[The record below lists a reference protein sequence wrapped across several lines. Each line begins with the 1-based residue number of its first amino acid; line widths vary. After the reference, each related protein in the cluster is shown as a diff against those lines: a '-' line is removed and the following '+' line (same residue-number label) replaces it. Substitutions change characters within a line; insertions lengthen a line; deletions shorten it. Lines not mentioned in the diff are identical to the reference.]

1 MNFESLNKGSAFA
14 GLDIKLDEI
23 ENMKTCEELSKEEK
37 PSRVVAVMFSEK
49 GEYGK
54 SAFLVC
60 ADDKDDLFTVW
71 LPKHMVKTCETLVE
85 NTEAVEGILSGRCG
99 VRGEEYQYKKK
110 GAKRYTVR
118 WCNL

>member
-23 ENMKTCEELSKEEK
+23 QNMKTCEELSKEEK

-60 ADDKDDLFTVW
+60 ADEKDELFTIW
-71 LPKHMVKTCETLVE
+71 LPKHMVKTCEELVE
-85 NTEAVEGILSGRCG
+85 NHEAVEDILSGRCG
-99 VRGEEYQYKKK
+99 VRGEEYLDKK
-110 GAKRYTVR
+110 GVKRYTVR

>member
-23 ENMKTCEELSKEEK
+23 QNMKTCEELSKEEK

-60 ADDKDDLFTVW
+60 ADEKDELFTIW
-71 LPKHMVKTCETLVE
+71 LPKHQLKTCENIVKS
-85 NTEAVEGILSGRCG
+85 TEAVEAILSGRCG
-99 VRGEEYQYKKK
+99 VRGEEYQDKK
-110 GAKRYTVR
+110 GVKRYTVR
-118 WCNL
+118 WCDL

>member
-14 GLDIKLDEI
+14 GLDIKLEEI
-23 ENMKTCEELSKEEK
+23 ENMRTCQELAAEEK

-60 ADDKDDLFTVW
+60 ADEKDELFTTW
-71 LPKHMVKTCETLVE
+71 LPKHMVKTCEELVE
-85 NTEAVEGILSGRCG
+85 NGEAVNGILAGRCG
-99 VRGEEYQYKKK
+99 VRGEAYQDKK
-110 GAKRYTVR
+110 GVTRYTVR